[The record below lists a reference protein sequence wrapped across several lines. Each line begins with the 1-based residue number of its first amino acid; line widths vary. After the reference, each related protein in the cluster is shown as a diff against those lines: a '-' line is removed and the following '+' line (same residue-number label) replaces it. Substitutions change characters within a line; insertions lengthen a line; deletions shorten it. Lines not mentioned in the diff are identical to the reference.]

1 MQGNRVEEDNVPVT
15 IAALKERAPG
25 EGRVALV
32 PEVVSKLTKDGFAVL
47 IEAGA
52 GEAASHADA
61 AYTQAGAKIAP
72 LADILKSAN
81 VIACVNRPGAEV
93 LGKLRKDQIL
103 LGLLDALGDRGPLE
117 KIAAGGGAPMSLDL
131 LPRQLSR
138 AQTMDALSSQ
148 ASVAGYRAVIVGAE
162 TFGRYFPMMVTAA
175 GTAKPASVLVLGAGV
190 AGLQAIGTARRLGA
204 QVSGYD
210 VRPAARE
217 EVKSMGAQFLST
229 SVDSAAGEG
238 GYARA
243 LTKEESAQQQKDLG
257 EQIKKFDVVITTAKV
272 PGRQAPVLVTKE
284 VVEAMA
290 PGSVLVDLAAS
301 ATGGNV
307 AGSQPGKTVM
317 TKNGAKIV
325 GGDTLAAGMPAGA
338 SAAYSRNIAA
348 VVTSITK
355 DGAIVLD
362 PEDEVVA
369 AILIRP
375 ATKGGAK

>member
-1 MQGNRVEEDNVPVT
+1 MAVKV
-15 IAALKERAPG
+15 AALKERAAG

-32 PEVVSKLTKDGFAVL
+32 PEVVAKLKADGYSVM

-52 GEAASHADA
+52 GEAASHADS
-61 AYTQAGAKIAP
+61 AYVAAGATIVKLP
-72 LADILKSAN
+72 DILKSAD
-81 VIACVNRPGAEV
+81 VIACVRRPGAEV
-93 LGKLRKDQIL
+93 LGKLGKDQVL
-103 LGLLDALGDRGPLE
+103 MGLLDALADRGPLE
-117 KIAAGGGAPMSLDL
+117 KAAAAGGRPMSLDL

-148 ASVAGYRAVIVGAE
+148 ASVAGYRSVIVAAD

-217 EVKSMGAQFLST
+217 EVKSLGAQFLNT

-238 GYARA
+238 GYARE
-243 LTKEESAQQQKDLG
+243 LTKAEAAQQQKDLA
-257 EQIKKFDVVITTAKV
+257 EQIKKFDIVITTAKV

-284 VVEAMA
+284 VVEAMK

-301 ATGGNV
+301 PTGGNV
-307 AGSQPGKTVM
+307 AGSKPGATVT
-317 TKNGAKIV
+317 TKNGALIV
-325 GGDTLAAGMPAGA
+325 GGDELAAGMADGA

-348 VVTSITK
+348 LLTSVTK

-362 PEDEVVA
+362 PADEVVA
-369 AILIRP
+369 AVLITP
-375 ATKGGAK
+375 AKKGAAK